1 MLYLYARKVYTF
13 FDFSTIKLTILDSL
27 FTATMRTKILVID
40 DEEAVCEILKY
51 NLERD
56 GYEVVCAYSAEE
68 ALAVRNLNAFSIY
81 MVDIMMGKM
90 SGFDFANSVRNNSST
105 ENIPILFCSALTD
118 EDYVVKGLNIGAD
131 DYVTKPFNINEV
143 LARVRA
149 ILRRSESTNHC
160 TNVSPSESQ
169 YENDLV
175 YKDLRIDRNNKE
187 CFIGENTIALT
198 RTEFDILVFFLLHP
212 NRIYSR
218 EEIIKNVWGDNIVVT
233 GRTIDTNIT
242 RMRKKL
248 LHHESNIV
256 TRLGFG
262 YGFKKTD

>member
-1 MLYLYARKVYTF
+1 
-13 FDFSTIKLTILDSL
+13 
-27 FTATMRTKILVID
+27 MRTKILVID

-68 ALAVRNLNAFSIY
+68 ALEICNLDAFSIY
-81 MVDIMMGKM
+81 MVDIMMGQM
-90 SGFDFANSVRNNSST
+90 SGFDFANNVRNNTST

-131 DYVTKPFNINEV
+131 DYVRKPFNINEV

-149 ILRRSESTNHC
+149 VLRRSESTNHH
-160 TNVSPSESQ
+160 TNAHTPESL

-175 YKDLRIDRNNKE
+175 YKDLRIDLNNKE
-187 CFIGENTIALT
+187 CFIGENIIALT
-198 RTEFDILVFFLLHP
+198 RTEFDILVFFISHP
-212 NRIYSR
+212 NKIYSR
-218 EEIIKNVWGDNIVVT
+218 EEIIKNVWGNDIVVSE
-233 GRTIDTNIT
+233 RTIDTNIT

-248 LHHESNIV
+248 LHLESNIV
-256 TRLGFG
+256 TRIGFG